1 MLNLPVSVA
10 IISAAQNARK
20 DKMVMTEPEST
31 STTQQAEITHAA
43 NCAAAHL
50 HACGTEVKDS
60 VETIRNS
67 FQIPGAVGAAHKDLL
82 QTKIKGLFNLANL
95 CTYSAQRL
103 LDECSRSFRQA
114 HSNQNFNDIL
124 MVCQSLLDQLN
135 SEQADACRVLGM
147 LRGEVA
153 SGIGNR
159 YGKVE

>member
-31 STTQQAEITHAA
+31 STTQQAEITRAA
-43 NCAAAHL
+43 NCAAAQL
-50 HACGTEVKDS
+50 HACGTDVKNS
-60 VETIRNS
+60 VEIIRNS
-67 FQIPGAVGAAHKDLL
+67 FQIPGTVGAAHKDLL

-135 SEQADACRVLGM
+135 SEQADACLVLDTIRPVGALKLGM
-147 LRGEVA
+147 GTR
-153 SGIGNR
+153 
-159 YGKVE
+159 K